1 MFVKHKI
8 SQHRVLLIIKVLTE
22 KEYMVLYMYT
32 DVNVNKYSFII
43 FKRRR

>member
-8 SQHRVLLIIKVLTE
+8 SQNRVLLIIKVLTE
-22 KEYMVLYMYT
+22 KEYMVLYMYI

-43 FKRRR
+43 FERRR

>member
-1 MFVKHKI
+1 MFVKHKRN
-8 SQHRVLLIIKVLTE
+8 QNRVLLVIKVLTE
-22 KEYMVLYMYT
+22 KEYMVLYMYI